1 MSSIQDEIRIAIHAI
16 WIRRWLA
23 LAVAWTVCI
32 LGWLFVAQIPSKYE
46 SRARIAVQNS
56 QLLPDGMSTGAN
68 SQMDSVDQVRQT
80 LISAINLQKVVR
92 GTDLASTVSSDAD
105 VAARV
110 AQLAQAI
117 KIENQQDTIFQLTVT
132 QSSPKLAQQVAQKL
146 IDIFVESN
154 LMGDRNNTSQSLAFL
169 DKQLNERQK
178 QLQIAEA
185 KRAQYLNQFAGGLP
199 GTGSVADR
207 IGLARSQMAQ
217 VDSDLAA
224 AQSSVAAV
232 QGQLAGTPRTVS
244 EGGGVAV
251 SPARARLAAIQ
262 GQLADA
268 RARGYTENH
277 PDVIALKNQLAAAQA
292 AVKAEPAGAGPAGQP
307 NPLYMSLQS
316 MAAEKQS
323 QLASL
328 KIRKSQLQ
336 NDLDRLNA
344 SLATDPQAAAAQG
357 AIDRDYQVLKDSYDQ
372 LLRQRE
378 QVALRG
384 QAQNQTDSM
393 RFSVIDPPTYPRA
406 PASPN
411 RLLLLSGVF
420 LAGLGLGVGSA
431 FALSK
436 LRQTFTTPESLQ
448 RTLGMPVIGAIG
460 EVVTRNQATARA
472 RRMKLFLGGTAALG
486 AAYGMV
492 LAIELL
498 QRGMAA

>member
-1 MSSIQDEIRIAIHAI
+1 M
-16 WIRRWLA
+16 
-23 LAVAWTVCI
+23 
-32 LGWLFVAQIPSKYE
+32 
-46 SRARIAVQNS
+46 
-56 QLLPDGMSTGAN
+56 
-68 SQMDSVDQVRQT
+68 
-80 LISAINLQKVVR
+80 
-92 GTDLASTVSSDAD
+92 
-105 VAARV
+105 
-110 AQLAQAI
+110 
-117 KIENQQDTIFQLTVT
+117 
-132 QSSPKLAQQVAQKL
+132 
-146 IDIFVESN
+146 
-154 LMGDRNNTSQSLAFL
+154 
-169 DKQLNERQK
+169 
-178 QLQIAEA
+178 
-185 KRAQYLNQFAGGLP
+185 
-199 GTGSVADR
+199 
-207 IGLARSQMAQ
+207 
-217 VDSDLAA
+217 
-224 AQSSVAAV
+224 
-232 QGQLAGTPRTVS
+232 S

-277 PDVIALKNQLAAAQA
+277 PDVIALKTQLAAAQA

-307 NPLYMSLQS
+307 NPLYTSLQS

-420 LAGLGLGVGSA
+420 LAGLGLGSDRPLPCPSCA
-431 FALSK
+431 RPSP
-436 LRQTFTTPESLQ
+436 R
-448 RTLGMPVIGAIG
+448 
-460 EVVTRNQATARA
+460 RNRSSE
-472 RRMKLFLGGTAALG
+472 RWGCR
-486 AAYGMV
+486 
-492 LAIELL
+492 
-498 QRGMAA
+498 